1 MESKKYK
8 VQKMMRRAQGALEY
22 LFMLAA
28 VLVLVAIAIK
38 VAADSTNELNKSVTE
53 YTKEIR
59 KKILEDL

>member
-1 MESKKYK
+1 
-8 VQKMMRRAQGALEY
+8 MMRRAQGALEY

>member
-1 MESKKYK
+1 
-8 VQKMMRRAQGALEY
+8 VQKMRRRAQGALEY

-28 VLVLVAIAIK
+28 VLVLVAIAIR
-38 VAADSTNELNKSVTE
+38 VATNSTNELNKSVTN